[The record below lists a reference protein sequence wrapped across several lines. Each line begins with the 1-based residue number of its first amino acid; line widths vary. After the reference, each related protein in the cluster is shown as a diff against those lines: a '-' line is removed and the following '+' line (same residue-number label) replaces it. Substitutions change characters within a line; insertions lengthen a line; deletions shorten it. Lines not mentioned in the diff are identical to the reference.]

1 MEKLKPY
8 TSKGGWLL
16 GDGRQIYMC
25 DFFVGSVYTD
35 VINNPKSNFTW
46 AEREVLMRNAPE
58 FTAFGKRFE

>member
-16 GDGRQIYMC
+16 GDGSQIYIC